1 MARDKT
7 GLRGIRSDGGKD
19 NAEGEENDC
28 RHYGSSDLQ
37 LFTVGPEA
45 RARLRFSYAAA
56 SLT

>member
-7 GLRGIRSDGGKD
+7 GLWGIRSDGGKD

-45 RARLRFSYAAA
+45 RA
-56 SLT
+56 